1 MKVSFSLVTTYIP
14 EWNGNSELPED
25 EQITVALKTLESMD
39 MLELADA
46 LERQSIDGEV
56 DSTKMSAKDIKA
68 LLKETGRL
76 LPNYATVKGL
86 EGLDG
91 LQVSIEQVVT
101 YPDFMEL
108 AVELLMELA
117 NISQPDED
125 DIKN

>member
-14 EWNGNSELPED
+14 EWNENRELPED
-25 EQITVALKTLESMD
+25 EQVTVALKTLESMD

-46 LERQSIDGEV
+46 LERQGVEGEV
-56 DSTKMSAKDIKA
+56 DSTKMTAKDIKA

-76 LPNYATVKGL
+76 LPNYATVNGL
-86 EGLDG
+86 EGADG
-91 LQVSIEQVVT
+91 PVSIEQVVT

-117 NISQPDED
+117 NISQPNED